1 MKNSEYWAQRFVQL
15 EKAQHEF
22 ANTAVS
28 KIDKMYQNAIDDIER
43 KVLKWYQRLADNNK
57 ITLAEAKRFLVGSD
71 LKEFKWDVNEYIAY
85 AKENALDGKWAKE
98 LENASAKFHIS
109 KLEALKIHVRQS
121 LEALFTAQFGTID
134 STLKKVYKSGYYKT
148 AYELQKGFNVGFD
161 IVGVDQSQIEK
172 IIAKPWAPDGYNFSE
187 RIWKNKNQLINTI
200 HNEITQ
206 NILTGADPQ
215 KAINAIAKKMNTSK
229 FNAGRLVMTEEAYF
243 SSAAQKDCFSELG
256 VEQYEIVATLDTHT
270 SDVCRNL
277 DGKHYP
283 MSEYKAGVTAPPFH
297 VYCRSTTAPYFDD
310 DFGQIGQR
318 AARDENGKTYYVPD
332 NMTYAEWQK
341 AFINVDKSGLTNAE
355 NGGIIK
361 PRQIAQQEKFSVSDF
376 DVFEDTESVDKL
388 KKFAADKMGIKNI
401 SGVEK
406 LKNGKQVQEILL
418 TVNEISQKF
427 DKRYSSIS
435 IVNFGNQNTVAETFG
450 NELRLNVEFMN
461 RPEAL
466 QSLLDK
472 WEKDE
477 YIPKACNNL
486 EYIGKHE
493 FFHLLTQDLIDTSKS
508 EIVTEVNRQKIQ
520 SVSKNAKKDLHEYVS
535 DLLSGKKLTSK
546 QQKLKEKIINIILR
560 KDD

>member
-71 LKEFKWDVNEYIAY
+71 LKEFKWDVKDYIAY
-85 AKENALDGKWAKE
+85 AEENALDGKWAKE

-121 LEALFTAQFGTID
+121 LEVLFSAQFGTID
-134 STLKKVYKSGYYKT
+134 STLKNVYKSGYYKT
-148 AYELQKGFNVGFD
+148 AYELQKGFNIGFD
-161 IVGVDQSQIEK
+161 IAGVDQSQIEK

-270 SDVCRNL
+270 SDICRNL

-318 AARDENGKTYYVPD
+318 AARNENGKTYYVPD

-341 AFINVDKSGLTNAE
+341 AFINGDKSGLTNAE
-355 NGGIIK
+355 NGDIIK
-361 PRQIAQQEKFSVSDF
+361 EKNNKPITPISDKAIERVPKVDISGYSDEQCEFIQQQHKELLKYSRENNECKETAFVFRKGLTDKSEFLGSDDKLDFGTALANKGSELFIMHNHPRNSSFSLNDVLLFKDF
-376 DVFEDTESVDKL
+376 DDL
-388 KKFAADKMGIKNI
+388 KT
-401 SGVEK
+401 
-406 LKNGKQVQEILL
+406 L
-418 TVNEISQKF
+418 
-427 DKRYSSIS
+427 S
-435 IVNFGNQNTVAETFG
+435 IVKNNGDVECITKLYDFNSKTFDIEFNRLYKKIVKNET
-450 NELRLNVEFMN
+450 NIEI
-461 RPEAL
+461 
-466 QSLLDK
+466 DK
-472 WEKDE
+472 FISTLFKVT
-477 YIPKACNNL
+477 KAGVIF
-486 EYIGKHE
+486 YG
-493 FFHLLTQDLIDTSKS
+493 
-508 EIVTEVNRQKIQ
+508 
-520 SVSKNAKKDLHEYVS
+520 
-535 DLLSGKKLTSK
+535 
-546 QQKLKEKIINIILR
+546 R
-560 KDD
+560 K

>member
-1 MKNSEYWAQRFVQL
+1 MRNSEYWAQRFVQL

-71 LKEFKWDVNEYIAY
+71 LKEFKWDVKDYIAY
-85 AKENALDGKWAKE
+85 AEENALDGKWAKE

-121 LEALFTAQFGTID
+121 LEVLFSAQFGTID

-148 AYELQKGFNVGFD
+148 AYELQKGFNIGFD
-161 IVGVDQSQIEK
+161 IAGVDQPQIEK

-200 HNEITQ
+200 HNELTQ

-270 SDVCRNL
+270 SDICRNL

-297 VYCRSTTAPYFDD
+297 VYCRSTTCPYFDD

-332 NMTYAEWQK
+332 NMTYKEWQK
-341 AFINVDKSGLTNAE
+341 AFVNGDKSGLTNAE
-355 NGGIIK
+355 NGGIISSSK
-361 PRQIAQQEKFSVSDF
+361 SISGALDPSSKRAQKHADNYYEAVRHMTSDIDRIVANTEFSKDEISSVKNFIFIEKHDLGNGMLEYFDPDYAMAQSWQRLIDGKNIQQHDITLIRHELMERELMLQGYSQEKAHRI
-376 DVFEDTESVDKL
+376 TEEKYNY
-388 KKFAADKMGIKNI
+388 KKE
-401 SGVEK
+401 SEK
-406 LKNGKQVQEILL
+406 
-418 TVNEISQKF
+418 
-427 DKRYSSIS
+427 YY
-435 IVNFGNQNTVAETFG
+435 AETS
-450 NELRLNVEFMN
+450 E
-461 RPEAL
+461 
-466 QSLLDK
+466 
-472 WEKDE
+472 
-477 YIPKACNNL
+477 
-486 EYIGKHE
+486 H
-493 FFHLLTQDLIDTSKS
+493 SK
-508 EIVTEVNRQKIQ
+508 K
-520 SVSKNAKKDLHEYVS
+520 
-535 DLLSGKKLTSK
+535 
-546 QQKLKEKIINIILR
+546 
-560 KDD
+560 

>member
-1 MKNSEYWAQRFVQL
+1 MRNSEYWAQRFVQL

-57 ITLAEAKRFLVGSD
+57 ITLAEAKRFLVGTD
-71 LKEFKWDVNEYIAY
+71 LKEFKWDVKDYIAY
-85 AKENALDGKWAKE
+85 AEENALDGKWAKE

-121 LEALFTAQFGTID
+121 LEVLFSAQFGTID

-148 AYELQKGFNVGFD
+148 AYELQKGYNIGFD

-200 HNEITQ
+200 HNELTQ

-270 SDVCRNL
+270 SDICRNL

-332 NMTYAEWQK
+332 NMTYKEWQK
-341 AFINVDKSGLTNAE
+341 AFVNGDKS
-355 NGGIIK
+355 
-361 PRQIAQQEKFSVSDF
+361 V
-376 DVFEDTESVDKL
+376 
-388 KKFAADKMGIKNI
+388 
-401 SGVEK
+401 
-406 LKNGKQVQEILL
+406 
-418 TVNEISQKF
+418 
-427 DKRYSSIS
+427 
-435 IVNFGNQNTVAETFG
+435 
-450 NELRLNVEFMN
+450 
-461 RPEAL
+461 
-466 QSLLDK
+466 
-472 WEKDE
+472 
-477 YIPKACNNL
+477 
-486 EYIGKHE
+486 
-493 FFHLLTQDLIDTSKS
+493 
-508 EIVTEVNRQKIQ
+508 
-520 SVSKNAKKDLHEYVS
+520 
-535 DLLSGKKLTSK
+535 
-546 QQKLKEKIINIILR
+546 
-560 KDD
+560 